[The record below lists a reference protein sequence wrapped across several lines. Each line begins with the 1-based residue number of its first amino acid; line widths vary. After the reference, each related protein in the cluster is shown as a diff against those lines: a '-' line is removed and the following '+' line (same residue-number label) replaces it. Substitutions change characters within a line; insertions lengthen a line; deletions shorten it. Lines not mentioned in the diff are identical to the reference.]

1 MKFIRWFKNRLSG
14 RYQAISLYRQ
24 GMKHAQRHDHQLA
37 IADYSRVIDMA
48 AVPADLRSMALYNR
62 ALVYDAL
69 GDTPHAIADLRVVL
83 EMPGVTTQVRIETH
97 RKLVRME
104 RQLGRTEP
112 SES

>member
-14 RYQAISLYRQ
+14 RYQAMSLYRQ
-24 GMKHAQRHDHQLA
+24 GMKHAQRHDHQHA
-37 IADYSRVIDMA
+37 IADYTRVIDMVA
-48 AVPADLRSMALYNR
+48 APANLRSMALYNR

-69 GDTPHAIADLRVVL
+69 EDTSHAMADLRAVL
-83 EMPGVTTQVRIETH
+83 DMPSVTTQVRIETH

-112 SES
+112 RES